1 MSKVWLTPYHNS
13 CGDKIMKGTLLVLFF
28 GMLLFAMC
36 VFEAKASGT
45 VVVLP
50 NHTGWRDA
58 LGYYRV
64 SGEVE
69 NAGDGAV
76 KDVWITATF
85 YDAGGNMIGTANEH
99 AYLKVLLPGRKS
111 PFEVLLTT
119 AAASQVHHYSLSV
132 TATDTDPIPEG
143 LEILSSNSYIESISG
158 NLVVS
163 GIIKNVASETAHTVK
178 VIAAFYNES
187 GYVVA
192 TVCSYLGSQDLG
204 PNETTSFN
212 VMLDWNTYRVGLVS
226 TYSLTAESLEYA
238 LVPEFPSIMVL
249 SAFLVASLLTAAY
262 TKKI

>member
-1 MSKVWLTPYHNS
+1 
-13 CGDKIMKGTLLVLFF
+13 
-28 GMLLFAMC
+28 MC
-36 VFEAKASGT
+36 VSEVKAGGT

-132 TATDTDPIPEG
+132 TATDACPIPEG
-143 LEILSSNSYIESISG
+143 LEILSSSSYIDISG

-163 GIIKNVASETAHTVK
+163 GIIKNVASGTAHTVK
-178 VIAAFYNES
+178 VIAAFYDES

-192 TVCSYLGSQDLG
+192 TSCSYLGSQDLG

-212 VMLDWNTYRVGLVS
+212 VMLDWNIYRVGLVS

-262 TKKI
+262 AKKI

>member
-1 MSKVWLTPYHNS
+1 
-13 CGDKIMKGTLLVLFF
+13 MKRFLLVLVFAV
-28 GMLLFAMC
+28 LLFAMR
-36 VFEAKASGT
+36 VFEVKASGL

-69 NAGDGAV
+69 NIGNNAV
-76 KDVWITATF
+76 KDAWITATF
-85 YDAGGNMIGTANEH
+85 YDASGNTIGTAYEH

-132 TATDTDPIPEG
+132 VATDTDPIPEG
-143 LEILSSNSYIESISG
+143 LEILSSSSYIESISG
-158 NLVVS
+158 NLIVS
-163 GIIKNVASETAHTVK
+163 GNIKNVASETAHTVK

-192 TVCSYLGSQDLG
+192 TSCSYLGSQDLG
-204 PNETTSFN
+204 PNETASFDI
-212 VMLDWNTYRVGLVS
+212 VLYWNTNRVPLV
-226 TYSLTAESLEYA
+226 TAYYLTAESVEYA
-238 LVPEFPSIMVL
+238 LVPEFPSIAVL
-249 SAFLVASLLTAAY
+249 SAFLVASLLFAVC
-262 TKKI
+262 TKRI